1 MEEAKRFMD
10 ETRELLRL
18 TKEGDEEAREKL
30 VLDNIG
36 LIWSVV
42 KRFTNRG
49 YDPDDL
55 FQVGSIGLLKAV
67 DKFDLAYDVRFST
80 YAVPMITGEIKRF
93 LRDDGM
99 MKVSR
104 SLKENAY
111 KIKLAREEFSVK
123 YQREA
128 TIDEIAKETNLAREE
143 IVVALE
149 ANKEVES
156 LYQPTYQGDGSE
168 ILLMDRL
175 PKEEDEEET
184 LLNHILLE
192 ESLEKLEEVERN
204 LIEYRYF
211 HGKTQ
216 QEIAA
221 ILHISQVQVSRMEKR
236 VLRRLREQILGHS
249 GKM

>member
-1 MEEAKRFMD
+1 MD

-30 VLDNIG
+30 VLDNMG

-49 YDPDDL
+49 YDPEDL
-55 FQVGSIGLLKAV
+55 FQIGSIGLLKAV
-67 DKFDLAYDVRFST
+67 DKFDLSYDVRFST

-99 MKVSR
+99 IKVSR

-111 KIKLAREEFSVK
+111 KINQVREAFSMQH
-123 YQREA
+123 QREA

-156 LYQPTYQGDGSE
+156 LHQPTYQGDGSE

-175 PKEEDEEET
+175 TKEDDEEEMV
-184 LLNHILLE
+184 LNHVLLE
-192 ESLEKLEEVERN
+192 ESLKNLSEEERS

-216 QEIAA
+216 QEIAG
-221 ILHISQVQVSRMEKR
+221 ILQISQVQVSRMEKK